1 MLKMRRVFETT
12 ESSDVH
18 RQDYVSPVVGLP
30 SVCGG
35 GENHGA
41 AAVSLETNFAQ
52 KIKSFLLKNNS

>member
-30 SVCGG
+30 SVGGGG

-41 AAVSLETNFAQ
+41 AAVSLERLILRKKNFF
-52 KIKSFLLKNNS
+52 K